1 MRVNKPLLFGSLAIS
16 LVLSL
21 VIGYAISRSGGDSE
35 ANSVDA
41 VLTSSSTP
49 DLVPTLNTNADVDN
63 TPLADFTVET
73 LDGEEVSTA
82 DLVGAPLV
90 LNFWTSSCLPCKKE
104 LPDFAAIHGEFG
116 ERVRII
122 GINSLGPADSEEQ
135 FARERGVDYELL
147 YDTNGVFASAVGLAT
162 QPVTLFV
169 AADGTI
175 VKQTGEIDA
184 AGLRAAIEELLL

>member
-1 MRVNKPLLFGSLAIS
+1 MRVSKPLLFGSLAIS

-21 VIGYAISRSGGDSE
+21 VISYAISRSGGGSE

-41 VLTSSSTP
+41 VLTPSSTP
-49 DLVPTLNTNADVDN
+49 DLVPTLNTNASVDN
-63 TPLADFTVET
+63 TQLADFTVET
-73 LDGEEVSTA
+73 LDGQEVSKA
-82 DLVGAPLV
+82 DLVGTPLV

-122 GINSLGPADSEEQ
+122 GINSLGPSDSEEQ
-135 FARERGVDYELL
+135 FAHERGVDYELL
-147 YDTNGVFASAVGLAT
+147 YDTNGVFASEVGLAT

-184 AGLRAAIEELLL
+184 AGLRAAIGELL

>member
-1 MRVNKPLLFGSLAIS
+1 VRLNKPLLFGSLAIS

-21 VIGYAISRSGGDSE
+21 AIGHVISGSGGE
-35 ANSVDA
+35 AETHSVDA
-41 VLTSSSTP
+41 VLTQSSTP
-49 DLVPTLNTNADVDN
+49 DLVPTLNTNASVDN
-63 TPLADFTVET
+63 TPLVDFTVET
-73 LDGEEVSTA
+73 LDGQQISTA
-82 DLVGAPLV
+82 DLVGTPLV

-104 LPDFAAIHGEFG
+104 LPDFAAIHAEYGD
-116 ERVRII
+116 RVRIV

-135 FARERGVDYELL
+135 FARERGVAYELL
-147 YDTNGVFASAVGLAT
+147 YDTNGVFASEVGLAT

-169 AADGTI
+169 APDGTI